1 MTDKTKKI
9 IAESKAM
16 RGSLHLY
23 LQQVANE
30 ANNRGLTMR
39 AIMKEVKH
47 LEAKPTLIGFKENI
61 VKPYIEEQ
69 YNLTSTE
76 KMDSTQ
82 VDEVYDALNK
92 FFGIVFDIHFPFP
105 SEETRAMAYYESQEG
120 LTN

>member
-1 MTDKTKKI
+1 MEQPRSTKVSD
-9 IAESKAM
+9 SKAM

-47 LEAKPTLIGFKENI
+47 LEARPTIIQFKENI

-69 YNLTSTE
+69 YNLKSTE
-76 KMDSTQ
+76 KMDSKQ
-82 VDEVYDALNK
+82 VDEVYIALNK

-105 SEETRAMAYYESQEG
+105 SKEQEM
-120 LTN
+120 LQNLDNRQYQ